1 VFVLMAQDS
10 FPLPRGA
17 SISPFAIIPYARAP
31 TERHRLGAAK
41 EEKLRARQIEGR
53 TDHRSEMRANTGGD
67 SATRIRMRK
76 NRHCRIAVPPAEFTV
91 R

>member
-1 VFVLMAQDS
+1 M
-10 FPLPRGA
+10 
-17 SISPFAIIPYARAP
+17 
-31 TERHRLGAAK
+31 ERHRLGAAK

-53 TDHRSEMRANTGGD
+53 TDRRDKLRTNAGGN